1 MKNKRGCK
9 PSNQHFVFL
18 KPTSTQKPMMS
29 HLIRIKVLHLE
40 IPGEIRVLCRE
51 LGSKEKHVNYRKEET
66 EQYTCLVLSVRR
78 GSVRRDSRP
87 LEGPP
92 HWLGT

>member
-9 PSNQHFVFL
+9 PSNQHFLFL

-51 LGSKEKHVNYRKEET
+51 LGSKTKYENKKMFRLPLLFRKLQEF
-66 EQYTCLVLSVRR
+66 
-78 GSVRRDSRP
+78 
-87 LEGPP
+87 
-92 HWLGT
+92 